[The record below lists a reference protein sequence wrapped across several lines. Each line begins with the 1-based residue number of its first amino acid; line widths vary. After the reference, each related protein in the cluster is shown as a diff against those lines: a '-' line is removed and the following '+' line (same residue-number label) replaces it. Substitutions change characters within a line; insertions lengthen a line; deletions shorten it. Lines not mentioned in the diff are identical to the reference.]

1 MARQEVETAP
11 IETEE
16 ESPVEIKC
24 AHYWLI
30 EPATGPTSM
39 GICKLCGTQKEF
51 SNQFRRNGLAGGH
64 SSSPAPDTEDAQSDE
79 QPA

>member
-11 IETEE
+11 IGTEE
-16 ESPVEIKC
+16 ESTVEVKC

-51 SNQFRRNGLAGGH
+51 SNQFRRNGLSGGAP
-64 SSSPAPDTEDAQSDE
+64 SSPEQNSEEAQSGE
-79 QPA
+79 